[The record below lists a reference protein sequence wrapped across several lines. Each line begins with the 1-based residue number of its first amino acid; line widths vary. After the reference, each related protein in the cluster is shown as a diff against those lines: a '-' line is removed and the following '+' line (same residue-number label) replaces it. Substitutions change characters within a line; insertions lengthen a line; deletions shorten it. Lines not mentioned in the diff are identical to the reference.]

1 MILQRLPA
9 EILMMVF
16 SYLDIRSSIRL
27 SICNKALLEF
37 FECYGVPKSIV
48 KASQFPI
55 IKTIFKYIVKKNDF
69 YEKRRIKLHYDHR
82 IALAVQLRLLS
93 HMRIWDQMMVIRE
106 TRIYQNLVTCRA
118 AYRCNVAPNWRGIF
132 DLNPVEIDFN
142 DYISA
147 YEHSFY
153 RPILLNFAKLDVI
166 IHRKNEFLNMSPV
179 HHLRIRI

>member
-69 YEKRRIKLHYDHR
+69 YEKSLFNFQVDSSKESGLGLIE
-82 IALAVQLRLLS
+82 LRLKT
-93 HMRIWDQMMVIRE
+93 HKK
-106 TRIYQNLVTCRA
+106 
-118 AYRCNVAPNWRGIF
+118 
-132 DLNPVEIDFN
+132 LNY
-142 DYISA
+142 YIST
-147 YEHSFY
+147 YNENFSFFV
-153 RPILLNFAKLDVI
+153 LQTVV
-166 IHRKNEFLNMSPV
+166 E
-179 HHLRIRI
+179 